1 MIQSYG
7 AAADASRDWGVTM
20 LLSVGPVTQCCPCR
34 PVFAVNVARGKKI
47 LHTPFEEPVTVR
59 MGKGVERGGM
69 KKDGQRTQQDAL
81 GAGYLEDAVRR
92 ADPDRALCA
101 RFLPASVRPD
111 VEVLL
116 TFHTELTRALAPAR
130 SAAIAGPMAGL
141 IRLQWWRDVLEG
153 ARTPD
158 HELAPPLLLAL
169 ERGVLCRETLLRILA
184 AREAEL
190 DPQPDVNVWRK
201 MMLDGAGGLQRAI
214 GEALGV
220 RDEGVLVRLEACG
233 AAYGAGAMLR
243 HWPRLRQ
250 SGRYLFPGDEA
261 GLRQEGEAFLSACD
275 AASLSTSGRLAA
287 LPAVLAE
294 RDLKRGST
302 QAGLRRGLGDRLA
315 VMRAGWKATRAFQR
329 SGAADS

>member
-1 MIQSYG
+1 
-7 AAADASRDWGVTM
+7 
-20 LLSVGPVTQCCPCR
+20 
-34 PVFAVNVARGKKI
+34 
-47 LHTPFEEPVTVR
+47 
-59 MGKGVERGGM
+59 M
-69 KKDGQRTQQDAL
+69 KKDGQGMGQQ
-81 GAGYLEDAVRR
+81 GAVRAADLEEAVRR

-111 VEVLL
+111 VAVLL
-116 TFHTELTRALAPAR
+116 AFHTELTRALAPAR

-169 ERGVLCRETLLRILA
+169 ERGVFCRETLLRILA

-190 DPQPDVNVWRK
+190 DPQPDVSVWRK
-201 MMLDGAGGLQRAI
+201 MMLDGAGGLQRAV

-220 RDEGVLVRLEACG
+220 RDEGVLARLEACG

-243 HWPRLRQ
+243 HWPSLQQ

-261 GLRQEGEAFLSACD
+261 GLREEGKAFLNASE
-275 AASLSTSGRLAA
+275 AAALPPAARLSA

-294 RDLKRGST
+294 RDLKRSSA
-302 QAGLRRGLGDRLA
+302 QAGLPRGLGDRLA
-315 VMRAGWKATRAFQR
+315 VMRAGWKAARVFQR
-329 SGAADS
+329 FGSAGS

>member
-1 MIQSYG
+1 
-7 AAADASRDWGVTM
+7 
-20 LLSVGPVTQCCPCR
+20 
-34 PVFAVNVARGKKI
+34 
-47 LHTPFEEPVTVR
+47 
-59 MGKGVERGGM
+59 M
-69 KKDGQRTQQDAL
+69 KKDGQGMGQQ
-81 GAGYLEDAVRR
+81 GAVRAADLEEAVRR

-101 RFLPASVRPD
+101 RFLPAFVRPD

-116 TFHTELTRALAPAR
+116 AFHTELTRALAPAR

-190 DPQPDVNVWRK
+190 DPQPEVSAWRK
-201 MMLDGAGGLQRAI
+201 MMLDGAGGLQRAV

-220 RDEGVLVRLEACG
+220 RDAGVLARLEACG

-243 HWPRLRQ
+243 HWPRLQQ

-261 GLRQEGEAFLSACD
+261 GLRGEGNAFLSACD
-275 AASLSTSGRLAA
+275 TASLPSSARLAA
-287 LPAVLAE
+287 LPAILAE

-302 QAGLRRGLGDRLA
+302 QAGLPRGLGDRLA
-315 VMRAGWKATRAFQR
+315 VMHAGWKATRVFQR
-329 SGAADS
+329 SGAAAS